1 VGDYTPATGRLCP
14 RIAVLGLLVIA
25 GCSGAP
31 TATQQSDHETTNVTV
46 TRIVDGDTLEIEYAN
61 GTSDTARL
69 IGVDTPEVHVENAPE
84 EFEGVPDTDAG
95 AACLR
100 DAGENATSFAT
111 ERLADRTVTIT
122 TDRNTDRR
130 GYYGRLL
137 VYVTVQDRLF
147 NRQLIMTGHAR
158 VYNSDFTRHE
168 RFLDAER
175 TARDKRRGLWKCINL
190 AS

>member
-1 VGDYTPATGRLCP
+1 MAIV
-14 RIAVLGLLVIA
+14 GLLVIA
-25 GCSGAP
+25 GCSTAP
-31 TATQQSDHETTNVTV
+31 TVTQQDSQETTNVTV

-61 GTSDTARL
+61 GTSDTIRL

-100 DAGENATSFAT
+100 NAGENATSFAKA
-111 ERLADRTVTIT
+111 RLADRTVTIT
-122 TDRNTDRR
+122 TDPNTDRR

-137 VYVTVQDRLF
+137 AYVTVREHLF
-147 NRQLIMTGHAR
+147 NRRLIVTGHGR
-158 VYNSDFTRHE
+158 VYDSDFTRHE
-168 RFLDAER
+168 WFLAAER
-175 TARDKRRGLWKCINL
+175 TARDQRRGLWKCVTV